1 MICLNKKFVDE
12 KKTILYITYQQDF
25 LHTMN
30 RRVDCRQFSQRA
42 WDSESMYE
50 LRQLKVIY
58 EWLRQ
63 PNGKF

>member
-30 RRVDCRQFSQRA
+30 RRVDCRQSSQRA
-42 WDSESMYE
+42 WDSESRYE

>member
-25 LHTMN
+25 LHAMN

-42 WDSESMYE
+42 
-50 LRQLKVIY
+50 
-58 EWLRQ
+58 
-63 PNGKF
+63 

>member
-30 RRVDCRQFSQRA
+30 RRVDYRQFSQRA
-42 WDSESMYE
+42 
-50 LRQLKVIY
+50 
-58 EWLRQ
+58 
-63 PNGKF
+63 

>member
-42 WDSESMYE
+42 RDSESRYE

-58 EWLRQ
+58 E
-63 PNGKF
+63 